1 MTILYFIPRYDAALM
16 GNRIHA
22 EVINAW
28 REHGIDAEVITL
40 AAGISRLTSEVQ
52 EGVVV
57 HRLPVSSSIAL
68 KSLNRTLALPTGY
81 PYLAGA
87 LVHYRRFVAT
97 RRYDLVHVETA
108 FPLGL
113 VAALTPRSIHP
124 PLAVTLPGADIM
136 SVPEFDY
143 GYARFLAVRMLLP
156 LVFRRAD
163 TLRADS
169 PQIRSLAVRLGALP
183 AKVTAIPYNITADS
197 YPPPGIP
204 LETFRQQSR
213 KDICARYNLDPS
225 RPIIVS
231 LNRLHPFKGIEYLVE
246 ALPRARAGG
255 VDVQTLIVGP
265 NRRTQRFGDYGAYL
279 QRRAEALGVASA
291 ITFTGG
297 IPHDQAMAHLAAA
310 DVAVVPSVAE
320 SFSRVVVEA
329 AAVGTPPI
337 VTSTTGVS
345 DYVAA
350 ADCGI
355 VVAPRSGEAIGDAL
369 VRLLNDRSLWE
380 MYAQRGPTMA
390 AAFNSR
396 TIAEQLLRLYEPF
409 LSGKGVAA
417 PAG

>member
-1 MTILYFIPRYDAALM
+1 MSILYFIPRYDPALM

-28 REHGIDAEVITL
+28 REYGIDAEVITL
-40 AAGISRLTSEVQ
+40 AAGVNRLVSEVQ
-52 EGVVV
+52 EGIMV
-57 HRLPVSSSIAL
+57 HRLPVSSDMAL
-68 KSLNRTLALPTGY
+68 KSLNRLLALPTGY

-87 LVHYRRFVAT
+87 LVHYRRFIAT

-156 LVFRRAD
+156 FVFRRAD

-169 PQIRSLAVRLGALP
+169 PQIRSLAVRLGAPP
-183 AKVTAIPYNITADS
+183 AQVTAIPYNITTDS

-204 LETFRQQSR
+204 IDLVRQQSR
-213 KDICARYNLDPS
+213 RDICARYNLDPS

-246 ALPRARAGG
+246 SLPYARAGG
-255 VDVQTLIVGP
+255 IDVQALIVGP

-279 QRRAEALGVASA
+279 KRRAEELGVASA
-291 ITFTGG
+291 VTFVGG
-297 IPHDQAMAHLAAA
+297 IPHDQTMAHLAAA

-355 VVAPRSGEAIGDAL
+355 VAPPRDAEAIGAAL
-369 VRLLNDRSLWE
+369 VRLLHDRSLWE
-380 MYAQRGPTMA
+380 TYAQRGPAMA

-396 TIAEQLLRLYEPF
+396 TIAEQLLRLYAPL
-409 LSGKGVAA
+409 LSGKGVLA

>member
-1 MTILYFIPRYDAALM
+1 MTILYFIPRYDPALM

-22 EVINAW
+22 EVIDAW
-28 REHGIDAEVITL
+28 RDHGIDAEVITL
-40 AAGISRLTSEVQ
+40 AAGIARLSSEVQ
-52 EGVVV
+52 EGIVV
-57 HRLPVSSSIAL
+57 HRLPVSSAIAL
-68 KSLNRTLALPTGY
+68 KGLNRALAFPTGY

-87 LVHYRRFVAT
+87 LVHYRRFIAT

-113 VAALTPRSIHP
+113 VAALTLRSIHP

-143 GYARFLAVRMLLP
+143 GYARFLAVRVLLP
-156 LVFRRAD
+156 FVFRRSA

-169 PQIRSLAVRLGALP
+169 PQIRSLAVRLGAPP
-183 AKVTAIPYNITADS
+183 AKVIAIPYNITADS
-197 YPPPGIP
+197 YPPAGVEI
-204 LETFRQQSR
+204 ETLRRQSR
-213 KDICARYNLDPS
+213 NDICARYNLDPS

-246 ALPRARAGG
+246 ALPHARTGG
-255 VDVQTLIVGP
+255 IDPQVLIVGP

-279 QRRAEALGVASA
+279 HRRAEDLGVASA
-291 ITFTGG
+291 VIFTGG

-310 DVAVVPSVAE
+310 DVVVVPSVSE

-345 DYVAA
+345 EYVAA

-355 VVAPRSGEAIGDAL
+355 VVPPRSGEAIGAAL
-369 VRLLNDRSLWE
+369 VRLLRDRSLWE
-380 MYAQRGPTMA
+380 TYARRGPTMA

-396 TIAEQLLRLYEPF
+396 TIAEQLLCLYAPF
-409 LSGKGVAA
+409 LSGKGETA